1 MRNWLEF
8 LNNRLSDINFDHI
21 ETKETDLYTYKF
33 YQKDGT
39 YLSFDLINNNS
50 TVRKVECGKY
60 WPIANNDYEV
70 SSAKAVFDKTKRHL
84 IDFLQVSFDS
94 EYGEKYELD
103 YNDQNKSLLNIFL
116 KIPLE
121 NGWSEKHLKYEGFDY
136 KIQVDLNLNEECLK
150 FEIIL
155 MHYVEQDL
163 PMLGDKFQRRIY
175 TWWADLK
182 RNEGKRDLKK
192 EEIKPIKN
200 NIAQSSGWLTVK

>member
-1 MRNWLEF
+1 MKNWLEF
-8 LNNRLSDINFDHI
+8 IDKRLGDINFDLT
-21 ETKETDLYTYKF
+21 ETKETDFYTYKF

-39 YLSFDLINNNS
+39 YLSFDFINNNLIL
-50 TVRKVECGKY
+50 RKVECGKY

-94 EYGEKYELD
+94 EYGDKYELE
-103 YNDQNKSLLNIFL
+103 YNDPNKSLLDRFL
-116 KIPLE
+116 KIPFDI
-121 NGWSEKHLKYEGFDY
+121 GWSERHLKYKGFDY
-136 KIQVDLNLNEECLK
+136 KIQVDLNLDEECLN

-163 PMLGDKFQRRIY
+163 PMLGDKLQRRIY

-182 RNEGKRDLKK
+182 RNEGKRVIKK

-200 NIAQSSGWLTVK
+200 NIAQHYL